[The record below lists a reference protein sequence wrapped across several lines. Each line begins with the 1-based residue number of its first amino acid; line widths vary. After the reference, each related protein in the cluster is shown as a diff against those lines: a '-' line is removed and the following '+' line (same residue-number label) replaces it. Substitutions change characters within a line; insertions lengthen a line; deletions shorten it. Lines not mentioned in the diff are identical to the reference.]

1 MFKTLTAITDKTRAA
16 LRLASPSAP
25 RASAHQSRNVP
36 ALQGDDPG
44 VLSAELLDRI
54 GRPLRTDTPELEE
67 CRTLLDRGRDLARQE
82 NWDRLS
88 ALIGAADA
96 ARACTAAGTPE
107 AELLAAGARSDLSRA
122 LEEASSAGV
131 LSRNNRMLDGLRA
144 MDEIADEM
152 PGDPGCAAVVAL
164 SHMDAGWAWYKQGW
178 RRGKPEQHLAPFREA
193 FVRAEEILAPFDSDS
208 ATSPLL
214 ASTRCA
220 LLAGQPGAD
229 AQVVTRYET
238 LVTLAP
244 QVPGHMR
251 AFGLHLLP
259 CWFGSYA
266 ALDLAARRM
275 AAATGETWG
284 SGAYAWV
291 YFDALLQDAGAL
303 LALDTGY
310 FVEAVEDILRRHP
323 GQHMVNLFAAGLCQV
338 LAAGR
343 DMPRSQR
350 RPLEKLRNR
359 LIRSE
364 MTETHGWVWTLTDI
378 GYATPGS
385 GHDTGPSGAECGAR
399 QAGAALSS
407 VMSREARRRPV
418 QPSPA
423 P

>member
-1 MFKTLTAITDKTRAA
+1 MFKTLTAFTDKTRAA
-16 LRLASPSAP
+16 LRQASLSAPQLSAHPSRKTNALQAADTGAPSA
-25 RASAHQSRNVP
+25 
-36 ALQGDDPG
+36 D
-44 VLSAELLDRI
+44 LLDRI
-54 GRPLRTDTPELEE
+54 GRPLQTETRELVE
-67 CRTLLDRGRDLARQE
+67 CRALLDQGRDLARQE

-131 LSRNNRMLDGLRA
+131 LSRGNRMLDGLRA
-144 MDEIADEM
+144 MDEIAVEM
-152 PGDPGCAAVVAL
+152 VGDAACAAVVAL

-178 RRGKPEQHLAPFREA
+178 RRGKPEQHLAAFRTA
-193 FVRAEEILAPFDSDS
+193 FVRAEEILAPFDNG
-208 ATSPLL
+208 TEMSPLL

-238 LVTLAP
+238 LITLAP

-291 YFDALLQDAGAL
+291 YFDALLQDSGAL
-303 LALDTGY
+303 QTLDTNY
-310 FVEAVEDILRRHP
+310 FVEAVEDILSRHP

-343 DMPRSQR
+343 EMPRGQR

-378 GYATPGS
+378 AYATPGS

-407 VMSREARRRPV
+407 VMSREARRRTV